1 MAGPI
6 LRGNGCMEH
15 ACDQSPGDGDSG
27 GSVTTTATKT
37 ARTDLQPVQEDRTG
51 PWYFGAVAVGAV
63 LMVIAAIQQ
72 PFNQNELR
80 QIAPYGSD
88 SFAEITGG
96 TRQPPLA
103 PLIGSAFQHLF
114 GQGQLQQRLEPVLAG
129 IGLLVVTALLLRRLR
144 LGHAGVIGLWV
155 MATAPMVVRHA
166 AYTRPYMLPMFFM
179 VLFVYCAQGWID
191 DRRRGWLVGAA
202 VSAVALPLSRVPEA
216 LVFLAASIGLLG
228 LMALRRKFSW
238 NQALPL
244 ITILAG
250 ALLLVAYPLY
260 RTLASQAGDK
270 VLDTSPA
277 GIIARF
283 DTGLTEL
290 LTYTVPL
297 MARWLPWWPI
307 TLLVIVAS
315 LLLPT
320 SRRLLLRWWW
330 FWALLAAPVV
340 FLLAYHFL
348 NPYPFWIRHYR
359 PRYGAFFAP
368 VYICMVVAVA
378 VWLQTVAPFR
388 RWARLG
394 LPALALCLVVGQ
406 LPATGRLLVHDQ
418 VADYD
423 DVAQVLTEE
432 LPDDA
437 IVLYDVPNPVGVW
450 GQPFS
455 SYPRYMG
462 ETPYVGKVNSMARFP
477 RKVPEH
483 GPVYVLM
490 LHGQCSW
497 SVDCNLQVRPRR
509 NVHAPGWTVKKE
521 FDWFTLY
528 EPVQSADGRQGVI
541 DAMTSFWKALGPRLG
556 YSEVFVAATL
566 LKKAG
571 RPAQGAALIHR
582 MYEQASPDVAA
593 RIREAA
599 QAGHLNPFPPERMR
613 KAAER
618 DP

>member
-1 MAGPI
+1 M
-6 LRGNGCMEH
+6 
-15 ACDQSPGDGDSG
+15 
-27 GSVTTTATKT
+27 TTTATTT
-37 ARTDLQPVQEDRTG
+37 AGTHVRSVRRDTTG
-51 PWYFGAVAVGAV
+51 LWYLGAVAVGAV
-63 LMVIAAIQQ
+63 LMTITAIQQ

-103 PLIGSAFQHLF
+103 PLLGAAFQHLF
-114 GQGQLQQRLEPVLAG
+114 GEGQLQQRLEPLLAG
-129 IGLLVVTALLLRRLR
+129 IGTLVVMALLLRHQR
-144 LGHAGVIGLWV
+144 LGYAGVLGLWV
-155 MATAPMVVRHA
+155 MATAPLMVRHA
-166 AYTRPYMLPMFFM
+166 AYTRPYMLPIFFM
-179 VLFVYCAQGWID
+179 VLFVYCAQRWID
-191 DRRRGWLVGAA
+191 DRHRGWLAGAA
-202 VSAVALPLSRVPEA
+202 VAAVCLPLSRVPEA

-228 LMALRRKFSW
+228 LITLRRKVSW
-238 NQALPL
+238 SQSLPL
-244 ITILAG
+244 VAILAG
-250 ALLLVAYPLY
+250 ALALVAYPLY
-260 RTLASQAGDK
+260 RTLAAQTQGK

-277 GIIARF
+277 GVIARF
-283 DTGLTEL
+283 DTGATEL

-307 TLLVIVAS
+307 ALVVIVAS
-315 LLLPT
+315 LSLPG
-320 SRRLLLRWWW
+320 SRRLLMRWWW

-359 PRYGAFFAP
+359 PRYGSFFAP
-368 VYICMVVAVA
+368 VYVFMVVAFV
-378 VWLQTVAPFR
+378 VGLQAAAPFR

-394 LPALALCLVVGQ
+394 LAVLVFGLIVGQ

-423 DVAQVLTEE
+423 DVADTLTTD

-462 ETPYVGKVNSMARFP
+462 ETPYVGRVNSMANYTYKIP
-477 RKVPEH
+477 QS

-490 LHGQCSW
+490 LRGECAW
-497 SVDCNLQVRPRR
+497 SVDCDLPVRSWR
-509 NVHAPGWTVKKE
+509 NIHPPGWKVKTE

-541 DAMTSFWKALGPRLG
+541 DAMRSFAKALGPRRG

-566 LKKAG
+566 LKKEG
-571 RPAQGAALIHR
+571 RPAEGMALIQR
-582 MYEQASPDVAA
+582 MYAQAPPGVAE
-593 RIREAA
+593 RIRKASQA
-599 QAGHLNPFPPERMR
+599 QNLNPFSPERMR
-613 KAAER
+613 KAAR
-618 DP
+618 R